1 MQRLS
6 NWLAWG
12 LVAVVIAFAA
22 LNLQTLMTPAP
33 INLVAMRIDAP
44 LGLLLLG
51 VMALVVV
58 LFFFALLRNQI
69 GSLLET
75 RRLLKEIQRVQGLAD
90 QAEASRLENLH
101 QMIVGE
107 FGLLNERLNAL
118 SPARAQESRPPQ
130 AQQSQT

>member
-22 LNLQTLMTPAP
+22 LNLQTLMMPAP

-44 LGLLLLG
+44 LGALLLG